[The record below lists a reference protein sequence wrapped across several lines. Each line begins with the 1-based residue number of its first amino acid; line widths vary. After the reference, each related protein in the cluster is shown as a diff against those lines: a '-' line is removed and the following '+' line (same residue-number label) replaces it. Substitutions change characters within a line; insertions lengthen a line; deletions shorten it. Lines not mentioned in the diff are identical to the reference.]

1 MGRSCVTA
9 EEADTLAKTH
19 VFCIEGPA
27 GSGKTTL
34 CHALIEGSE
43 QNGIPSNYIPEFS
56 PTPLGNSL
64 AQFLSR
70 FAPKPTSLS
79 PEAEFMHCMA
89 DKFASLTATTAHAYP
104 TMVVVDRG
112 FITQAILGIPA
123 ITDRANRTFAQR
135 VLMLTSGWLQTKFI
149 VSTLVLSLPLEENL
163 NRLAHRLQRPLS
175 PQEHDTM
182 LREREAYAAL
192 VGSDMAKSLG
202 IRRVDCLAPPDA
214 IAEDI
219 LSGIVLNNNKERR

>member
-1 MGRSCVTA
+1 MGRSHTTA
-9 EEADTLAKTH
+9 KEANALAKPH
-19 VFCIEGPA
+19 AFCIEGPA

-43 QNGIPSNYIPEFS
+43 QNGIPSSYVPEFS
-56 PTPLGNSL
+56 STPLGNSL

-70 FAPKPTSLS
+70 FAPKPANLS
-79 PEAEFMHCMA
+79 PEAEFMHCMG
-89 DKFASLTATTAHAYP
+89 DKFASLTAITAHAYP
-104 TMVVVDRG
+104 AMVVVDRG

-135 VLMLTSGWLQTKFI
+135 MLMLTSGWLQTKFI
-149 VSTLVLSLPLEENL
+149 VSTLVLNLPLEENL
-163 NRLAHRLQRPLS
+163 HRLVHRLQRPLS

-182 LREREAYAAL
+182 LYERAAYTAL
-192 VGSDMAKSLG
+192 ADSNMANHLG
-202 IRRVDCLAPPDA
+202 IRTIDCLGPPDS

-219 LSGIVLNNNKERR
+219 LSGIVLNNQERR